1 MLRWGTAKAKLGRDQ
16 VLLTDDELKATLA
29 QIERFPAMGGK
40 KGRANLI
47 HDEKALVGSETY
59 KAIQRELMSLC
70 GKEIN
75 ARRQPRTP
83 PPPFEMPKPK
93 TLNEVWSADLF
104 SLQAWGSKWEVSV
117 VQDIYNQERL
127 AFEPFQ
133 NAAKADDV
141 KASLEVAR
149 CQRDGQAPTV
159 CTKTDRDARYK
170 AVFTEAFEQ
179 VGGTHLRIPPG
190 CPWYNGEIERGQRD
204 NKDVL
209 AGVLSRMRRP
219 ESGQE
224 LMAMQNACNRAAQLL
239 NTTISRPSL
248 GNVTPAE
255 LAEGRA
261 EDVQRRNQEFIEQ
274 SRQTRKDREPVARE
288 PWRKRISD
296 LVDLSKWRT
305 ERLLGFLRLSK
316 RDYSFLAN

>member
-1 MLRWGTAKAKLGRDQ
+1 MLRWDTAKARLGRDQ

-47 HDEKALVGSETY
+47 HAQKALVGSGTY

-70 GKEIN
+70 GKELN

-83 PPPFEMPKPK
+83 PPPFQMPKP
-93 TLNEVWSADLF
+93 TALNEVWSADLF
-104 SLQAWGSKWEVSV
+104 SLEVWGHKWEVSV

-133 NAAKADDV
+133 NAATADNV
-141 KASLEVAR
+141 KASLEVAHL
-149 CQRDGQAPTV
+149 QRGGQLPTI
-159 CTKTDRDARYK
+159 CTKTDRDARYT
-170 AVFTEAFEQ
+170 AVFKEALSQF
-179 VGGTHLRIPPG
+179 GSHLRIPPG
-190 CPWYNGEIERGQRD
+190 CPWYNGEVERGQRD

-209 AGVLSRMRRP
+209 AGVLANTRRP

-224 LMAMQNACNRAAQLL
+224 LMAMQTACNRAAQLL

-248 GNVTPAE
+248 GNVTPTE

-261 EDVQRRNQEFIEQ
+261 DEVRTRNQEFVEQ
-274 SRQTRKDREPVARE
+274 SRRARKKREPAPRA

-296 LVDLSKWRT
+296 LVDLSKWSA

-316 RDYSFLAN
+316 RDYSFLAT